1 LNFFRFSLTKHVLNE
16 STQGFGMSQFSRTLM
31 VTLITAS
38 LFASGI
44 AEAKRVGGG
53 RSSGMQRS
61 QNTRPAAPPPQRNV
75 APAQQPGQVAP
86 QPQRSGMGSIIGGVA
101 AGALGGYLLGNLLN
115 SNNAS
120 GTSES
125 SGGGFPWGLL
135 LLLGGGGYFAMRMMR
150 RRKEAAMAASPAFAG
165 MPRNETPAQTD
176 RVFRMGDQAVAATP
190 AAAGITRLPDGTET
204 AAFLR
209 QARGSFMHMQTLH
222 SAEQVNEMRKY
233 LTPELFNELS
243 QDISGNEEPA
253 EFPELNAE
261 LIDCATEEGRMVS
274 SVRFYGTVSESLHSA
289 PAPFQEI
296 WHFVRPISGD
306 PRWMVAGIQQL

>member
-1 LNFFRFSLTKHVLNE
+1 
-16 STQGFGMSQFSRTLM
+16 MSHLSRTIM
-31 VTLITAS
+31 VTLLTAS
-38 LFASGI
+38 LFASNM

-61 QNTRPAAPPPQRNV
+61 QTTRPAAPPPQRNV
-75 APAQQPGQVAP
+75 APAQQPGQAAP

-115 SNNAS
+115 SNHAS
-120 GTSES
+120 GSSES

-135 LLLGGGGYFAMRMMR
+135 LLLGGGGYFAMRMLR
-150 RRKEAAMAASPAFAG
+150 RRQQAAASSSPAFAG
-165 MPRNETPAQTD
+165 MNDSPSNQDMPAQD
-176 RVFRMGDQAVAATP
+176 RIFRMGDQAASAAP
-190 AAAGITRLPDGTET
+190 AASGITRLPDGTET

-243 QDISGNEEPA
+243 KDITGNEEPA

-274 SVRFYGTVSESLHSA
+274 SVRFYGKVSESLHAA
-289 PAPFQEI
+289 PESFQEI

-306 PRWMVAGIQQL
+306 PRWLVAGIQQL

>member
-1 LNFFRFSLTKHVLNE
+1 
-16 STQGFGMSQFSRTLM
+16 MSQFSRTLM
-31 VTLITAS
+31 VTLLTAS

-61 QNTRPAAPPPQRNV
+61 QTTRPAAPPPQRNV
-75 APAQQPGQVAP
+75 APAQQPGQAA

-101 AGALGGYLLGNLLN
+101 AGALGGYLLGNLFN

-120 GTSES
+120 GASES

-135 LLLGGGGYFAMRMMR
+135 LLLGAGGYFAMRMMR
-150 RRKEAAMAASPAFAG
+150 RRKEAAVAAGPAFAS
-165 MPRNETPAQTD
+165 MPNNEQTD
-176 RVFRMGDQAVAATP
+176 RIFRMGDQVAPVAP

-243 QDISGNEEPA
+243 QEISGNEEPA

-261 LIDCATEEGRMVS
+261 LVDCATEEGRMVS
-274 SVRFYGTVSESLHSA
+274 SVRFYGKVSESLHSA
-289 PAPFQEI
+289 PVPFQEI
-296 WHFVRPISGD
+296 WHFIRPIHGD

>member
-1 LNFFRFSLTKHVLNE
+1 LFASTLTNSNE
-16 STQGFGMSQFSRTLM
+16 SFTEGLGMSQFSRTFM
-31 VTLITAS
+31 VTLLTAS

-44 AEAKRVGGG
+44 AEAKRVGGS

-61 QNTRPAAPPPQRNV
+61 QTTRPAAPPPQRNI
-75 APAQQPGQVAP
+75 APAQQPAAP
-86 QPQRSGMGSIIGGVA
+86 QPQRSGMGSILGGVA

-115 SNNAS
+115 SNHAS

-135 LLLGGGGYFAMRMMR
+135 LLLGAGGYFAMRMMR
-150 RRKEAAMAASPAFAG
+150 KRKEAASPAFAG
-165 MPRNETPAQTD
+165 MANSMPQQDNNPAQD
-176 RVFRMGDQAVAATP
+176 RVFRMGDQAASAAPVST
-190 AAAGITRLPDGTET
+190 AITRLPDGTET

-222 SAEQVNEMRKY
+222 SPEQVNEMRKY

-243 QDISGNEEPA
+243 KDISGNEEPA

-261 LIDCATEEGRMVS
+261 LVDCATEDGRMIS
-274 SVRFYGTVSESLHSA
+274 SVRFYGKVSESLHAA
-289 PAPFQEI
+289 PEAFQEI
-296 WHFVRPISGD
+296 WHFVRPINGD

>member
-1 LNFFRFSLTKHVLNE
+1 
-16 STQGFGMSQFSRTLM
+16 MSQFSRTLM
-31 VTLITAS
+31 VTLLTAS

-61 QNTRPAAPPPQRNV
+61 QTTRPAAPPPQRNA
-75 APAQQPGQVAP
+75 APAQQPGQAAA

-120 GTSES
+120 GASES

-150 RRKEAAMAASPAFAG
+150 RRKEAAIAAASPVFAG
-165 MPRNETPAQTD
+165 VSSNVTDAPSQQD
-176 RVFRMGDQAVAATP
+176 RVFRMGDQSSYP

-222 SAEQVNEMRKY
+222 CAEQVNEMRKY

-243 QDISGNEEPA
+243 QDISGNAEPA
-253 EFPELNAE
+253 EFPELNTE
-261 LIDCATEEGRMVS
+261 LIDCATEEGRMIS
-274 SVRFYGTVSESLHSA
+274 TVRFYGKVSESLHA
-289 PAPFQEI
+289 TPVPFEEI
-296 WHFVRPISGD
+296 WHFVRPTTGD
-306 PRWMVAGIQQL
+306 PRWVVAGIQQL

>member
-1 LNFFRFSLTKHVLNE
+1 
-16 STQGFGMSQFSRTLM
+16 MSQFSRTLM
-31 VTLITAS
+31 VTLLTAS

-86 QPQRSGMGSIIGGVA
+86 QPQRSGMGSILGGVA

-135 LLLGGGGYFAMRMMR
+135 LLLGAGGYFAMRMIR
-150 RRKEAAMAASPAFAG
+150 RRKEAAAATANAPAFAG
-165 MPRNETPAQTD
+165 MPSNMQNQPLQQD
-176 RVFRMGDQAVAATP
+176 RVFRMGDQASNM
-190 AAAGITRLPDGTET
+190 AAAPSASGITRLPDGTET

-243 QDISGNEEPA
+243 QEISGNEEPA
-253 EFPELNAE
+253 EFPELNTE
-261 LIDCATEEGRMVS
+261 LVDCATEEGRMVS
-274 SVRFYGTVSESLHSA
+274 SVRFYGKVSESLHSA
-289 PAPFQEI
+289 PVEFQEI
-296 WHFVRPISGD
+296 WHFVRPINGD